1 MKKYL
6 LISNP
11 KAASGRRSKLIPE
24 IATRLSN
31 YSGTGTAAVEIFQS
45 QHAGHIEEHLGKCDL
60 KPFAAVIAVGGDGTL
75 HEVLNGLYQQNQDDR
90 IPMGLIPAGTGNAF
104 SRELGL
110 TPDNLGRAI
119 EIIAKG
125 NLRKIDTASYRCDG
139 QLRYFLNIISM
150 GFAVDA
156 GLSAKK
162 LKWLGNSAY
171 TLGTLWQTLFLKTSS
186 YEITIDGKTENVE
199 AVLASISNS
208 RYTGTSFLIAPE
220 AKLDDGLLDFLL
232 LGKISKLK
240 ILRLFPTIYTGKHI
254 HYPEISIRKAR
265 KITIKTRQPL
275 ILSPDGEFNGTTPVE
290 IECLPQDL
298 EFLWP
303 TGAAE

>member
-6 LISNP
+6 LICNP
-11 KAASGRRSKLIPE
+11 KAASGRSYKLIPE
-24 IATRLSN
+24 IVRRISD
-31 YSGTGTAAVEIFQS
+31 YSGIGTATVEVFQS
-45 QHAGHIEEHLGKCDL
+45 QFPGHTEEHLGKCDL
-60 KPFAAVIAVGGDGTL
+60 KTYDAVIVVGGDGSL
-75 HEVLNGLYQQNQDDR
+75 HEALNGLYQQNRNDR
-90 IPMGLIPAGTGNAF
+90 VPLGLIPAGTGNAF

-110 TPDNLGRAI
+110 AADDLDKAI
-119 EIIAKG
+119 EIICNGHLK
-125 NLRKIDTASYRCDG
+125 KIDIASYSCCE
-139 QLRYFLNIISM
+139 QLRYYINIVSM

-186 YEITIDGKTENVE
+186 YEITLDGETENVE

-232 LGKISKLK
+232 LEKISKLR

-290 IECLPQDL
+290 VECLQKDL
-298 EFLWP
+298 TFLWP
-303 TGAAE
+303 ENPEE